1 MWTNAA
7 AVIILIRHGQS
18 TSNERGLLGGRS
30 NAPLTEQGREQARR
44 LVPYLGGVREVWA
57 SPLDRTLVTARLAV
71 PQCEPVVKESFIEVD
86 YGSLDGQSLASI
98 SDDQWRQFEGDH
110 VAPLLDGESLDRVD
124 QRVYDE
130 LERLLADPLSLLHSD
145 DEHLAIISHVS
156 PIKSAA
162 TWALGVA
169 GSAAWRMRID
179 NGSMTYIATRRSTPS
194 LIRSNVVPI

>member
-1 MWTNAA
+1 MWTNVV
-7 AVIILIRHGQS
+7 AVIIFIRHGQS

-30 NAPLTEQGREQARR
+30 NSLLTELGRDQARR
-44 LVPYLGGVREVWA
+44 LTPYLEGVREVWA
-57 SPLDRTLVTARLAV
+57 SPLERALSTARLAV

-86 YGSLDGQSLASI
+86 YGTLDGQTMASI
-98 SDDQWRQFEGDH
+98 TDDQWRQFEGDH
-110 VAPLLDGESLDRVD
+110 VAPLKDGESLECVD
-124 QRVYDE
+124 QRVYAEMD
-130 LERLLADPLSLLHSD
+130 RLFADPLSLLHRE